1 MIPDLQEHSYHRQI
15 ALLIDAQHQPN
26 FWILLVRTLHNL
38 IEFDN
43 WVAVLFSDRKK
54 PLVLIE
60 NPTADGSVDL
70 LFQDYVNGL
79 YLLDPFY
86 VARSDKPHSGLFLL
100 DEVAPENF
108 AQTDY
113 YRLYFQLNIVADEV
127 QFNCALE
134 DGQTLSLSLG
144 RATKFTQTEIA
155 FLNLVAPWV
164 IALMQ
169 KRYQYE
175 QQNEQV
181 KENGNLISQPQE
193 TVRAEVLAIRAKLTE
208 REIEISQLV
217 LSGYSGKN
225 IADKLK
231 ISVETVKAH
240 KKHIYSKLNINS
252 QHELFSIFYQAHADS
267 SINNSQS
274 S

>member
-15 ALLIDAQHQPN
+15 ALLIEAQSRPN
-26 FWILLVRTLHNL
+26 FWILLVRTLRNL

-43 WVAVLFSDRKK
+43 WVAVLFSDDQK
-54 PLVLIE
+54 PLVFIE
-60 NPTADGSVDL
+60 NPTADGAPDM
-70 LFQDYVNGL
+70 LFQDYIQGL

-86 VARSDKPHSGLFLL
+86 VARSERAQSGLYLL

-113 YRLYFQLNIVADEV
+113 FRLYFQLNVVADEV

-134 DGQTLSLSLG
+134 DGKTLSLSLG
-144 RATKFTQTEIA
+144 RAKKFSQTEIA
-155 FLNLVAPWV
+155 FLNLIAPWV
-164 IALMQ
+164 IALLGA
-169 KRYQYE
+169 RYQFE
-175 QQNEQV
+175 EKNEHV
-181 KENGNLISQPQE
+181 KDGGQAVSQPQDN
-193 TVRAEVLAIRAKLTE
+193 AAVLASRAKLTE

-217 LSGYSGKN
+217 LSGFSGKN
-225 IADKLK
+225 IAEKLK

-252 QHELFSIFYQAHADS
+252 QHELFSIFYQAHADTAS
-267 SINNSQS
+267 SEEQS